1 MGKIALTACSNS
13 REKSC
18 KNEVIQVQTLLEQ
31 HGFHTTLSRFFY
43 SKTPLTDIQR
53 RKGRELEGYIHDPA
67 ICAVMDLSGGDGANL
82 CLQGMDLSRSAQGQK
97 PFFAFS
103 DTSVLL
109 NILTECRLLEGVY
122 FPVRNCLHPQAFSRV
137 RSILEKKPAPP
148 PPFTFLQ
155 GTSMEGGIL
164 GGNIRCFLKTA
175 GTGYFPNMKNKIL
188 FLESRSADEYR
199 FASYFRQLQD
209 MGVISAVSGILI
221 GECTFL
227 EKKHGARECR
237 RFFREL
243 TQETSLPVAKT
254 AFAGHGAQALPLVF
268 GRSYTWES
276 PLQP

>member
-1 MGKIALTACSNS
+1 MGSIALTACSNS

-18 KNEVIQVQTLLEQ
+18 KNEVTQLQSLLEQ

-43 SKTPLTDIQR
+43 SKTPLMDIQR
-53 RKGRELEGYIHDPA
+53 RKGRELEDYIHDPE
-67 ICAVMDLSGGDGANL
+67 IWAVMDLSGGDGANL
-82 CLQGMDLSRSAQGQK
+82 CLQGINLSRPVHGQK

-109 NILTECRLLEGVY
+109 NTLTERKLLEGVY
-122 FPVRNCLHPQAFSRV
+122 FPVRNCLHPQAFRMV
-137 RSILEKKPAPP
+137 RSILKKKPVPP

-155 GTSMEGGIL
+155 GSSMQGDIM

-175 GTGYFPNMKNKIL
+175 GTDYFPNLKNKIL

-209 MGVISAVSGILI
+209 MGIISAVAGILI

-243 TQETSLPVAKT
+243 TQEISLPVAKT
-254 AFAGHGAQALPLVF
+254 DYAGHGAQALPLVF